1 VVLVDGSSM
10 MSLPDLSVLK
20 WDASWPGFRFREA
33 WFGSDAGVSS
43 FSWESRLFLPLSF
56 FRSSFWVGEE
66 TFRPKGKE
74 WLGGKEERKKTH

>member
-1 VVLVDGSSM
+1 MEVDGSSI

-43 FSWESRLFLPLSF
+43 FSSGPYLISFLFLSISSPDSAALSF
-56 FRSSFWVGEE
+56 QEE
-66 TFRPKGKE
+66 
-74 WLGGKEERKKTH
+74 

>member
-1 VVLVDGSSM
+1 VEVDGSSM

-43 FSWESRLFLPLSF
+43 FSLGPY
-56 FRSSFWVGEE
+56 RSSSS
-66 TFRPKGKE
+66 
-74 WLGGKEERKKTH
+74 